1 MNPELRRNLWLQF
14 SPLRLIIAPVAIGVI
29 LLLAWLA
36 TAHSLRTVAVSAEW
50 FYLLLAL
57 LWGTRRAA
65 DLVAEEIAGGTWDGQ
80 RMSALGAWQMTWGK
94 FIGGISYVW
103 YGAGIAYIARFWA
116 LALIGPLPWQG
127 EAAYQSLQLLGIALL
142 GQSVS
147 FLTSLVLLR
156 KQVMRRR
163 LGVTLS
169 QFAGLAA
176 SGAASGHLDLSILF
190 RQMPVIDW
198 YGWRFPGY
206 EFALVTLGV
215 FLCWS
220 LFGAY
225 RLMRVEL
232 QFRSTPWAWTAF
244 ALFMMVYSEGLVYSP
259 IRGAAAGLAPWEAAT
274 GLAPWLIAPFTLAVL
289 LSYAAL
295 FLEPKDV
302 VRYRGFWSAL
312 GKGNAGRAATLL
324 PQWLPVY
331 AIAAALGITLTATG
345 GFSNLAGV
353 PRLVGT
359 GLSMEFLP
367 ASGLRA
373 IPVALVLYL
382 LRDGL
387 VVLFFNFG
395 SRRARAD
402 LTAFICL
409 LLVYFPVTGI
419 LATLGA
425 TSLIPIVAPYP
436 ASSPLI
442 TIGAPLIECLV
453 MGVLVLRRAEAA
465 GRFKPAVA

>member
-65 DLVAEEIAGGTWDGQ
+65 DLVAEEIAGGTWDSQ

-103 YGAGIAYIARFWA
+103 YGAGIAYIARFWV

-127 EAAYQSLQLLGIALL
+127 EAAFQSLQLLGIALL

-244 ALFMMVYSEGLVYSP
+244 ALFMMAYAEGLLYSP
-259 IRGAAAGLAPWEAAT
+259 ILAEGAGLA
-274 GLAPWLIAPFTLAVL
+274 LWLIGPFTLAVL
-289 LSYAAL
+289 LTYAAL

-312 GKGNAGRAATLL
+312 RGGHAARAATLL
-324 PQWLPVY
+324 PQWLPIY
-331 AIAAALGITLTATG
+331 AIAAGLGIALTASG
-345 GFSNLAGV
+345 GLSNLAGV
-353 PRLVGT
+353 PNLVGPDMSAAYAAVT
-359 GLSMEFLP
+359 
-367 ASGLRA
+367 GLRA
-373 IPVALVLYL
+373 VPVALTLYL

-436 ASSPLI
+436 APTPLI

-453 MGVLVLRRAEAA
+453 MGALVLRRAEAA